1 MIQNELEF
9 SFKARYSK
17 LGDINEDTEQ
27 VWFVVHG
34 YGQLAHYFIRKFAVL
49 ENKNTCIIAPEG
61 LSRFYVNELRE
72 GGFRDSDRVGATWMT
87 KENRQMDID
96 NYLSYLDA
104 VYQKEMGTRKI
115 KSITLLGFSQG
126 AATVSRWAVN
136 GNVHFDRLIIW
147 AGVFPGDMNF
157 DKGKELLQ
165 SKEIIQVYGTNDPF
179 IDPDRLNELE
189 SFNQKLNIHPKRVA
203 FEGKHEIDEATLRKL
218 I

>member
-17 LGDINEDTEQ
+17 LGEINAATEHI
-27 VWFVVHG
+27 WFVIHG
-34 YGQLAHYFIRKFAVL
+34 YGQLAHYFIRKFSAL
-49 ENKNTCIIAPEG
+49 EKRNTCIIAPEG
-61 LSRFYVNELRE
+61 LSRFYVNELKE
-72 GGFRDSDRVGATWMT
+72 GGFRNSDRVGATWMT

-96 NYLSYLDA
+96 NYISYLDA
-104 VYQKEMGTRKI
+104 VYQKEMGGYKA

-136 GNVHFDRLIIW
+136 GHIHFDRLILW
-147 AGVFPGDMNF
+147 AGVFPTDMNF

-165 SKEIIQVYGTNDPF
+165 SKEIVQIYGTNDPF
-179 IDPDRLNELE
+179 INQERLNELE
-189 SFNQKLNIHPKRVA
+189 AFNKKLAIQPKKIA
-203 FEGKHEIDEATLRKL
+203 FEGKHEIDEVTLLQL